1 MYQRSKPKPLTFSVA
16 GTCVCWWLR
25 VNMPYL
31 RETNIIMGTKN
42 EREEVARNEREEV
55 ERNEREEVECVAHC
69 KRMVKLTLV
78 ALKDE
83 NSIPAKKVFWSASN
97 T

>member
-25 VNMPYL
+25 DNMPYL
-31 RETNIIMGTKN
+31 SETNIMGTKN
-42 EREEVARNEREEV
+42 EREEVER
-55 ERNEREEVECVAHC
+55 VAHC

>member
-1 MYQRSKPKPLTFSVA
+1 
-16 GTCVCWWLR
+16 
-25 VNMPYL
+25 MPYL
-31 RETNIIMGTKN
+31 SETNIMGTKN
-42 EREEVARNEREEV
+42 EREEVER
-55 ERNEREEVECVAHC
+55 VAHC

>member
-25 VNMPYL
+25 VNMPCL
-31 RETNIIMGTKN
+31 SETNIIMGRK
-42 EREEVARNEREEV
+42 NEREEV
-55 ERNEREEVECVAHC
+55 ERVAHC

>member
-55 ERNEREEVECVAHC
+55 ERVAHC

-83 NSIPAKKVFWSASN
+83 NSIPAKQVFWSASN